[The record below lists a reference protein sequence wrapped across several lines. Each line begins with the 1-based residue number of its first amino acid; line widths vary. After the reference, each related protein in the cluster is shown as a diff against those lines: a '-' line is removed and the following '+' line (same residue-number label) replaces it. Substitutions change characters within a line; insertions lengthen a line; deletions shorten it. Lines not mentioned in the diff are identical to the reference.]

1 MALKKTKQ
9 TSFGIDVADA
19 YHRVENLRLDG
30 KDKIAFGVRS
40 YANQEKPFFAEQ
52 VFLCAYDIQGGNP
65 IRQAYDHLKTL
76 EEFAGATDC

>member
-19 YHRVENLRLDG
+19 YHRVENLRLEG

-52 VFLCAYDIQGGNP
+52 VFSCDYLINGANP
-65 IRQAYDHLKTL
+65 IAQAYNHLKTL